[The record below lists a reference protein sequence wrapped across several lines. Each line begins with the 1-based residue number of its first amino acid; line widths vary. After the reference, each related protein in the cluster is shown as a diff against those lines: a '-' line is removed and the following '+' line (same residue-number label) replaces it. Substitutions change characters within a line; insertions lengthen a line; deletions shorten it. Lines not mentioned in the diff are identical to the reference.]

1 MKKYNELLDLAIEL
15 EGLLLLKITR
25 GESAPD
31 EADKLIRIKAEQLW
45 KGLSADEAPLS
56 QPLESFEDEIIIIET
71 PVEPESEPES
81 ERQYQ
86 PQPEPQPV
94 SIADSLATDEMSV
107 NQMATATADV
117 SHVFTL
123 NDKFR
128 FCRELFRNS
137 NEEFT
142 DTINVLN
149 AMESLEEA
157 EDYLYNDLAWD
168 PESLDVK
175 AFIELIAPCYSM
187 S

>member
-1 MKKYNELLDLAIEL
+1 MKNYNKLLDLAIEL
-15 EGLLLLKITR
+15 EGLLLIKIHR
-25 GESAPD
+25 GEAAPD
-31 EADKLIRIKAEQLW
+31 EADQLIALKAEQLW
-45 KGLSADEAPLS
+45 KGLSEDTDPLI
-56 QPLESFEDEIIIIET
+56 QPQMPDEDEMMFAET
-71 PVEPESEPES
+71 EPDSDNVPESEPE
-81 ERQYQ
+81 
-86 PQPEPQPV
+86 PV
-94 SIADSLATDEMSV
+94 TVTIADTLATEGMSV

-168 PESLDVK
+168 PESPDVK